1 MTRPALTTFTSEA
14 PAALGKTY
22 SLSKDGTLTK
32 TTAGQMTRG
41 TYSVHEFRTVHDLA
55 AILASL
61 SKAQALSSSLPTSG
75 KAEGVVL
82 TEKALAAGGADADA
96 VARTK
101 RHFSLRAGQPGLML
115 IDVDPPPVGVPL
127 SRDDLWSLLV
137 GICPDLAQ
145 AGVLYWPSGSSCIYE
160 GDTLRQGIKG
170 QHLYVMVSDLSDVP
184 RFGGVLNQHLW
195 MAGHGRIDVS
205 ASGALLPRTIVDDSV
220 NGPSRLIFSS
230 GAVCTPP
237 LNQRRG
243 PPLILADGP
252 PLDTRAALPDLSAE
266 DQGRFVAMLETAKTQ
281 AEPKAAEARA
291 AWRAERERE
300 GLKAAI
306 DEGRDPQGAREVI
319 ARTLDSALGG
329 SLLGS
334 FPLVIVDDGGK
345 ECATSVDAV
354 LRDRARFHLAR
365 CLDPLNP
372 DHRDRTADAI
382 LYLNQPVPVAYSLD
396 DGGTVWRLLRQ
407 PSRLAVV
414 NGEKARLAELIAD
427 ELAQHDDLFML
438 GGQPVRLANGTTTTV
453 TRPLLAYLIGCR
465 IALYRQ
471 GKDKQAPTEPDAPL
485 LDMVAALLPDKLR
498 NIIARSTIPLV
509 DLSGRVIDR
518 PGFDAPSG
526 IYLDMLPGQFEAV
539 PQAPTRDQCI
549 EALRRAW
556 APWSAY
562 QWADADSRAAM
573 LAAILTLPLRPTI
586 DAAPGL
592 FADAPSQAS
601 GKSKAVGA
609 IAALAR
615 GAKGGAKTWPN
626 NDENELLKWA
636 LSTARSGD
644 PAAVLDN
651 VVGVMRS
658 PALAVAMAEGK
669 VSDRLL
675 GVSQILSLDA
685 RIMWLASG
693 NNASLDRDMATR
705 WLIARIDTGAEN
717 PSALSYTFDPVDR
730 ALSDRLGIVRAII
743 TLHRA
748 WHAAGCPRADSVNTR
763 FSDWGRTVRQLVLWL
778 RDSDIA
784 KEAGIGTLG
793 DPAHSIL
800 SGASALDPESEAVT
814 QAWHALG
821 ELFPDGR
828 GFCAADVRRVYDAAE
843 SGGDDVAVA
852 LREGFEALLGAR
864 GRPSTRTFHAAL
876 NNRRDRIAA
885 GLKLEAVPQYGPGKM
900 AVWRIVPVQ
909 QGQGLHKVSEA
920 AAA

>member
-1 MTRPALTTFTSEA
+1 MTRPALTVFTSHQ

-41 TYSVHEFRTVHDLA
+41 TYQVRSFDTVHDLV
-55 AILASL
+55 AILTSL
-61 SKAQALSSSLPTSG
+61 STAQALSSSLPTSG

-82 TEKALAAGGADADA
+82 TEKAVAAGGADA

-101 RHFSLRAGQPGLML
+101 RHFSLPAGQPGFML
-115 IDVDPPPVGVPL
+115 IDVDAPPAGGPL
-127 SRDDLWSLLV
+127 SRDDLWSLMRDC
-137 GICPDLAQ
+137 CPALAE
-145 AGVLYWPSGSSCIYE
+145 AGLLYWPSGSSFIHE
-160 GDTLRQGIKG
+160 GDTLRQGVKG
-170 QHLYVMVSDLSDVP
+170 QHLYVMVADLSDVP
-184 RFGGVLNQHLW
+184 RFGAVLNQRLW
-195 MAGHGRIDVS
+195 LAGHGRIDVS
-205 ASGALLPRTIVDDSV
+205 ASGALLPRTIADNSV
-220 NGPSRLIFSS
+220 NQAGRVVYGA

-237 LNQRRG
+237 LEQRRG
-243 PPLILADGP
+243 PPLVLADGP
-252 PLDTRAALPDLSAE
+252 PLDTLKALPDLSAE
-266 DQGRFVAMLETAKTQ
+266 DEGRFVALVETARTL
-281 AEPKAAEARA
+281 AEPQAAAARA

-300 GLKAAI
+300 GLKQAI
-306 DEGRDPQGAREVI
+306 DDGRDPQQARELI
-319 ARTLDSALGG
+319 GRTLDAALGG

-334 FPLVIVDDGGK
+334 FPLVVVDENGK
-345 ECATSVDAV
+345 EHPITVEAV
-354 LRDRARFHLAR
+354 LKDRDHYHLAR

-382 LYLNQPVPVAYSLD
+382 LYLNQPVPVVYSLD
-396 DGGTVWRLLRQ
+396 DGGTIYRLMRQ
-407 PSRLAVV
+407 PTRLAVV
-414 NGEKARLAELIAD
+414 NGDRARLAEMIAD

-438 GGQPVRLANGTTTTV
+438 GGQPVRLANGNTTAV
-453 TRPLLAYLIGCR
+453 TRPLLAYLTGCR

-471 GKDKQAPTEPDAPL
+471 TKDRQSATEPDAPL

-498 NIIARSTIPLV
+498 KIVARSTIPLV
-509 DLSGRVIDR
+509 DQKGRVAAT
-518 PGFDAPSG
+518 PGYDDASG
-526 IYLDMLPGQFEAV
+526 IYLDILPGQFEAV
-539 PQAPTRDQCI
+539 PQAPTREQCI

-556 APWSAY
+556 APFSAY
-562 QWADADSRAAM
+562 QWSDADSRAAM
-573 LAAILTLPLRPTI
+573 LAAVLTLPARPTL

-592 FADAPSQAS
+592 FADSPVQSS

-609 IAALAR
+609 LAAIAR
-615 GAKGGAKTWPN
+615 GFKGGAKTWPN
-626 NDENELLKWA
+626 NDETELLKWA
-636 LSTARSGD
+636 LSTSRSGD

-685 RIMWLASG
+685 RITWLASG
-693 NNASLDRDMATR
+693 NNASLDRDMASR

-717 PSALSYTFDPVDR
+717 PSALSYAFDPVDR
-730 ALSDRLGIVRAII
+730 ALSDRLGIVRAVI

-748 WHAAGCPRADSVNTR
+748 WHTAGCPRADSINTR
-763 FSDWGRTVRQLVLWL
+763 FSEWGRTVRQLVLWL

-793 DPAHSIL
+793 DPARSIL
-800 SGASALDPESEAVT
+800 EGSAANDPETEAVT

-828 GFCAADVRRVYDAAE
+828 PFCAADVKRIYDAAE
-843 SGGDDVAVA
+843 AGGDDDAVA
-852 LREGFEALLGAR
+852 LRESFEVWVGAR
-864 GRPSTRTFHAAL
+864 GKPSTRVFHTAL

-885 GLKLEAVPQYGPGKM
+885 GLKLEAVPQFGPGKM
-900 AVWRIVPVQ
+900 AFCRIVPVPHR
-909 QGQGLHKVSEA
+909 QGSHQVQEA

>member
-1 MTRPALTTFTSEA
+1 MTRPALTIFTSEQ
-14 PAALGKTY
+14 PTALGKTY

-41 TYSVHEFRTVHDLA
+41 TYQVRSFDTVHDLA

-61 SKAQALSSSLPTSG
+61 STAQALSSSLPTPG

-82 TEKALAAGGADADA
+82 TEKAVAAGGADVDA

-101 RHFSLRAGQPGLML
+101 RHFSLPAGQPGVML
-115 IDVDPPPVGVPL
+115 IDVDAPPSGDPPA
-127 SRDDLWSLLV
+127 RDDLFSLLTS
-137 GICPDLAQ
+137 ICPGLAQ
-145 AGVLYWPSGSSCIYE
+145 AGVLWSPSGSSCLYE
-160 GDTLRQGIKG
+160 GDTLRRGIKG
-170 QHLYVMVSDLSDVP
+170 QHLYVMVSDLADVP
-184 RFGGVLNQHLW
+184 RFGKLLDKRLW
-195 MAGHGRIDVS
+195 LASHGRIDVS
-205 ASGALLPRTIVDDSV
+205 ASGALLPRTVADQSV
-220 NGPSRLIFSS
+220 NQPGRLIFSA

-237 LNQRRG
+237 LEQRRG
-243 PPLILADGP
+243 RPLVLADGP
-252 PLDTRAALPDLSAE
+252 PLDTLKALPDLSAE
-266 DQGRFVAMLETAKTQ
+266 DEGRFVALLETAKVQ
-281 AEPKAAEARA
+281 AEARAAEARA

-300 GLKAAI
+300 GLKQAI
-306 DEGRDPQGAREVI
+306 DDGRDPQQARELI
-319 ARTLDSALGG
+319 GRTLDAALGG

-334 FPLVIVDDGGK
+334 FPLVIVDDNGK
-345 ECATSVDAV
+345 ESATTVDAILKV
-354 LRDRARFHLAR
+354 RDRYHLGR
-365 CLDPLNP
+365 VLDPLNP
-372 DHRDRTADAI
+372 DHRGRTADAI
-382 LYLNQPVPVAYSLD
+382 LYLNQPVPVVYSLD
-396 DGGTVWRLLRQ
+396 DGGTIYRLMRQ
-407 PSRLAVV
+407 PTRLAVV
-414 NGEKARLAELIAD
+414 NGERARLAELIAN

-438 GGQPVRLANGTTTTV
+438 GGQPVRLANGNTTAV

-471 GKDKQAPTEPDAPL
+471 GKDKQSPTEPDAQL
-485 LDMVAALLPDKLR
+485 LDVVAVLLNDKLR
-498 NIIARSTIPLV
+498 KIIARSTIPLI
-509 DLSGRVIDR
+509 DPTGRVIDR

-539 PQAPTRDQCI
+539 THAPTREQCI

-562 QWADADSRAAM
+562 QWSDADSRAAM
-573 LAAILTLPLRPTI
+573 LSAILTLPLRPTI

-592 FADAPSQAS
+592 FADSPVQSS

-609 IAALAR
+609 LAAIAR
-615 GAKGGAKTWPN
+615 GFKGGAKTWPN
-626 NDENELLKWA
+626 NDETELLKWA
-636 LSTARSGD
+636 LSTSRSGD

-685 RIMWLASG
+685 RITWLASG

-717 PSALSYTFDPVDR
+717 PSVLAYSFDPVDR
-730 ALSDRLGIVRAII
+730 ALSDRLGIVRAVI

-748 WHAAGCPRADSVNTR
+748 WHTVGCPRADSINTR

-784 KEAGIGTLG
+784 KESGIGLVG
-793 DPAHSIL
+793 DPARSIL
-800 SGASALDPESEAVT
+800 EGSAANDPETEAVM

-821 ELFPDGR
+821 ELFPGAKP
-828 GFCAADVRRVYDAAE
+828 FTSAAVKLIYDAAE
-843 SGGDDVAVA
+843 AGGDDDAVA
-852 LREGFEALLGAR
+852 LRESFEVWVGAR
-864 GRPSTRTFHAAL
+864 GKPSTRVFHTAL

-885 GLKLEAVPQYGPGKM
+885 GLKLEAVPQYGPGKL
-900 AVWRIVPVQ
+900 AVWRIVPVPHR
-909 QGQGLHKVSEA
+909 QGSNQVQETA
-920 AAA
+920 AA